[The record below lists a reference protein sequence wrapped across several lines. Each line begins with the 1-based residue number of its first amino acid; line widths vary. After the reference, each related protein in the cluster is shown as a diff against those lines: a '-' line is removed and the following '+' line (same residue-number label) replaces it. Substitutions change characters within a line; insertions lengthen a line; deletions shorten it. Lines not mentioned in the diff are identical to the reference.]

1 MEGTR
6 LEGTGFGTEPEG
18 AKQRRKMNMSRAIL
32 KSRSAWWVT
41 LSLLFQLAPL
51 RAAGPAPV
59 GILRCEGN
67 VYLGKESGL
76 TASAIYA
83 GDRLRTEEGRASI
96 TFSRDDAVVLN
107 PHSGMGIEDSP
118 EGLLIGLEKGRLEF
132 RASPQRGLR
141 VDTEGVA
148 IRASGKFPS
157 FAEISLPGDGSVVV
171 AVRSGEVSVA
181 YLRRE
186 PVVVSTGHVLTV
198 NPAVEQ
204 SDPKQVGT
212 GAHGKMTVSER
223 LRTFRI
229 DGLSHKASAAIVFG
243 GIAGGTAAAIAIPLS
258 GGGTPVSPS
267 AP

>member
-1 MEGTR
+1 M
-6 LEGTGFGTEPEG
+6 P
-18 AKQRRKMNMSRAIL
+18 RAIL
-32 KSRSAWWVT
+32 KSRSALWVT
-41 LSLLFQLAPL
+41 LSLVFQLAPL

-59 GILRCEGN
+59 GILRCDGN
-67 VYLGKESGL
+67 VYLGKESAL

-83 GDRLRTEEGRASI
+83 GDHLRTEEGRASI
-96 TFSRDDAVVLN
+96 TFSRDDAVVLDR
-107 PHSGMGIEDSP
+107 HSGMGIEGSP
-118 EGLLIGLEKGRLEF
+118 EGPLIGLEKGRLEF

-157 FAEISLPGDGSVVV
+157 NAEISLPGDGSVVV

-186 PVVVSTGHVLTV
+186 PVVVSTGRVLTV
-198 NPAVEQ
+198 DPAVEQ
-204 SDPKQVGT
+204 SDTSQVGT
-212 GAHGKMTVSER
+212 GAHGKKTVSER

-258 GGGTPVSPS
+258 GGGTPASPS

>member
-59 GILRCEGN
+59 GILRCDGN

-96 TFSRDDAVVLN
+96 TFSGDDAVVLN

-118 EGLLIGLEKGRLEF
+118 EGLLIGLEKGLLEF

-157 FAEISLPGDGSVVV
+157 FAEISLQSLEIFLRPGWQPPPG
-171 AVRSGEVSVA
+171 
-181 YLRRE
+181 LRKI
-186 PVVVSTGHVLTV
+186 S
-198 NPAVEQ
+198 
-204 SDPKQVGT
+204 
-212 GAHGKMTVSER
+212 
-223 LRTFRI
+223 
-229 DGLSHKASAAIVFG
+229 
-243 GIAGGTAAAIAIPLS
+243 
-258 GGGTPVSPS
+258 
-267 AP
+267 